1 MESIYDYDNSKS
13 NDYKNDNNDNQS
25 YDMEVSSISDFELE
39 RNITI
44 LQNAINLVKS
54 QRKQIDKETELIYKR
69 INYLKQKEKQI
80 KIHCKKQI
88 DQLHRT
94 VEIKKKRLQDEIL
107 IEKKK
112 NNINYKQE
120 KDKDEF

>member
-54 QRKQIDKETELIYKR
+54 QRKQIDKEKELIYKR